1 MNVNQPRSGRNAMHW
16 RCNVNSLKRARR
28 GVALSAV
35 AIAAAVA
42 AGCGGGGG
50 SGGGEVQK
58 LDPAAVEEQAKDITV
73 LVDDVAPGL
82 SWDGPSVA
90 LSQTHFGFNQLYA
103 RLVEHPVTYEP
114 NGEAT
119 TNVDEF
125 VGDLAESWEQKG
137 NTWTFKLRE
146 GVISCAGNELTSE
159 DVVYTYARAKA
170 REGAGPIAWAIYTL
184 AGVFDATDDSTEL
197 EGEVK
202 AIDKYTVQ
210 IKQVK
215 PQLLFLPALQVIT
228 SPILDSKEL
237 AKYDT
242 PEDPGGH
249 RYTDSQGAAGFGPY
263 CLKSWT
269 KGSEIVYE
277 RNADWNVAPL
287 PQYETVTVKKVP
299 SAANRSTALQSGS
312 AEIVTGLATRQI
324 AAIEG
329 QNGIEVAENQ
339 GTAGTWL
346 HMNYASEPWDNIKL
360 RQAVG
365 YMLPYDDIIENGFN
379 GLANKWEGIPASVAP
394 NFEPNN
400 PYVEDPEKARE
411 LLAEA
416 GYPDGKGLE
425 QFGASFELA
434 YPIERADQL
443 RPVATIIASA
453 LQEYGLPVKL
463 NPIPLAVFG
472 DRVQVKH
479 DLPFAVNDQSIPIIP
494 DAGYAMNVL
503 LIPLEKGGTTYPVN
517 YPNEEVQDIWLEE
530 ALHES
535 DPEKRNAAIQRA
547 LDLAIED
554 VAVLPIAENP
564 ALFPHRN
571 TVTGFPWLP
580 DNTLRLRYLRVA
592 GGTYDEEGN
601 LDGAASAE

>member
-1 MNVNQPRSGRNAMHW
+1 MDRDGKPRDKEWAMT
-16 RCNVNSLKRARR
+16 KRLRH
-28 GVALSAV
+28 GVAV
-35 AIAAAVA
+35 AALTVAAVA
-42 AGCGGGGG
+42 VGCGGGGG
-50 SGGGEVQK
+50 SGSGDVAK
-58 LDPAAVEEQAKDITV
+58 LDAAGVEEQAKDITI

-103 RLVEHPVTYEP
+103 RLVEHPVTYKADGSAES
-114 NGEAT
+114 
-119 TNVDEF
+119 NVDEF

-146 GVISCAGNELTSE
+146 GVMSCAGNELTAE

-170 REGAGPIAWAIYTL
+170 REGAGPIAWSIYTL
-184 AGVFDATDDSTEL
+184 AGVFDAADDSKEL
-197 EGEVK
+197 KGEVK
-202 AIDKYTVQ
+202 ALDKYTVQ
-210 IKQVK
+210 INQVK

-237 AKYDT
+237 AKHDT
-242 PEDPGGH
+242 PDDPGGH
-249 RYTDSQGAAGFGPY
+249 RWTDSQGAAGFGPY
-263 CLKSWT
+263 CLKSWS

-277 RNADWNVAPL
+277 RNAEWNVAPN

-324 AAIEG
+324 AAVEG
-329 QNGIEVAENQ
+329 TNGIEVAESP

-346 HMNYASEPWDNIKL
+346 HMNYATEPWENVKL

-365 YMLPYDDIIENGFN
+365 YMLPYDDIVENGFN
-379 GLANKWEGIPASVAP
+379 GLAKRWEGIPASVAP
-394 NFEPNN
+394 NFKANN
-400 PYVEDPEKARE
+400 PYEEDPDKARK

-416 GYPDGKGLE
+416 GYPEGKGLE
-425 QFGASFELA
+425 EFASSFELA

-494 DAGYAMNVL
+494 DAGYAMNVF

-517 YPNEEVQDIWLEE
+517 YPNEKVQDIWLEE

-535 DPEKRNAAIQRA
+535 DPGKRDEAINRA
-547 LDLAIED
+547 LDLAMED
-554 VAVLPIAENP
+554 VAVLPIVENP
-564 ALFPHRN
+564 ALFPHRSS
-571 TVTGFPWLP
+571 VTGFPWLP
-580 DNTLRLRYLRVA
+580 DNTMRLRYLRVA
-592 GGTYDEEGN
+592 GGTYDENGELEG
-601 LDGAASAE
+601 ATTE